1 MHTFPVMM
9 EGPTG
14 PDAGEDEGEDV
25 LAAPDYRLARGMEFK
40 RVVRAA
46 AALQSLYD
54 DSAIAAA
61 VKRSRNTVAS
71 WWAGATPEPPT
82 LLKLAEA
89 TGLDPEEL
97 FAYVYRDG
105 PPPKLVE
112 PGSPLD
118 QAVSEAA
125 RRDRERQRP
134 GDPEQPEPSPRPR
147 PGETD

>member
-1 MHTFPVMM
+1 M
-9 EGPTG
+9 ERPTGG
-14 PDAGEDEGEDV
+14 PDAEDEGDDV
-25 LAAPDYRLARGMEFK
+25 LAQWPEYRTARGMEFK

-61 VKRSRNTVAS
+61 VKRSRNTVSS
-71 WWAGATPEPPT
+71 WWTGATPEPHT
-82 LLKLAEA
+82 LRRLAEA
-89 TGLDPEEL
+89 TGLDPDEL

-118 QAVSEAA
+118 EAVREAA
-125 RRDRERQRP
+125 RRDRERQRLE
-134 GDPEQPEPSPRPR
+134 DPEQPGRPSRRP
-147 PGETD
+147 PGGTD

>member
-1 MHTFPVMM
+1 M

-14 PDAGEDEGEDV
+14 PDSGGDEDEDV
-25 LAAPDYRLARGMEFK
+25 LAQWPEYRAARGMEFK

-61 VKRSRNTVAS
+61 IKRSRNTVAS
-71 WWAGATPEPPT
+71 WWAGATPEPLT
-82 LLKLAEA
+82 LRRLADA
-89 TGLDPEEL
+89 TGLDPDEL

-118 QAVSEAA
+118 EAVREAA
-125 RRDRERQRP
+125 RRDRERQRSE
-134 GDPEQPEPSPRPR
+134 DPERPDPSPRQR
-147 PGETD
+147 PHGTD

>member
-1 MHTFPVMM
+1 M
-9 EGPTG
+9 
-14 PDAGEDEGEDV
+14 
-25 LAAPDYRLARGMEFK
+25 LADIRLARGMEFK

-82 LLKLAEA
+82 LRRLAEA

-105 PPPKLVE
+105 PPPRLVE

-118 QAVSEAA
+118 QAVLEAR
-125 RRDRERQRP
+125 RRDREHRQLE
-134 GDPEQPEPSPRPR
+134 DPEQP
-147 PGETD
+147 